1 MKTRHFPGLL
11 DSCVPETNRSVS
23 TSFARIAVVNRGEPA
38 VRFLR
43 ALRDYNRERGTSLT
57 SVALYTEPD
66 RTAPF
71 LRLADDAVPLGPAL
85 HPGPAGGMVSA
96 YTDHERVIA
105 ALTSAGCDAV
115 WPGWGFIAEDAEFVA
130 ALERRGIAFIGPS
143 SVAMQRLGD
152 KIAAKLLA
160 EEAGVPMAAWHIV
173 QDGEPLATTI
183 EAARRIGFPLVVKA
197 SAGGGGRGIR
207 MVTEPKGL
215 AGALRAVQDEAT
227 RSFRAGG
234 IFLEACVVAA
244 RHIEVQLVV
253 GADGVGSTLGIRDCS
268 IQRRHQKVIE
278 EAPSPVVAGRLQAEL
293 ERSAAR
299 LGELVAYRGVATVEF
314 LVDPARD
321 FAHFLEVNTRLQVEH
336 TVTETVTGVDL
347 VHVQLDIARGLPW
360 ERAVLGSDLPI
371 GYGQPFG
378 PSAGGPD
385 GVAVRPSFP
394 PRGHAIE
401 VRLNAEDPERDF
413 QPSPGLVRVFRPP
426 LGPGIRVDSGVAEG
440 VVIAPEFDSMIA
452 KLIVHGRDR
461 NQALARLGRAL
472 RELEISI
479 EDGASNKAFL
489 SELIED
495 PAVIEA
501 TADTGWLD
509 RRMASRKT
517 LGAVPGS
524 FEAMCVAA
532 ILVRQRALGE
542 AVEGFFD
549 DVQNGIPYRLDV
561 AQAPIALTLR
571 GVSATFEA
579 HLIGSGGGSG
589 DGGTRWLV
597 GPRPSAARAT
607 NVAASLHEARLE
619 VAGGGGQGSAVLH
632 LSDGL
637 RTTRHAI
644 LTTFGRTGIA
654 VEVDGRSH
662 LVELASGGQVKA
674 PAPAL
679 VVAVLV
685 APGAEVEVGTR
696 LCTLEAMKME
706 VPVLAREAGVVHK
719 ILCRPNEQVQ
729 AGQALFEIE
738 AAGRVARS
746 SGSTREM
753 RRPVVRALSWLF
765 PDGRAEPAAL
775 ASLPESE
782 RTRAVSELCQIV
794 RLALVGWDVP
804 EALVTQ
810 AEELL
815 ACEDAFRK
823 LPEPQTFRPLA
834 DLLGYF
840 ADVEQLFT
848 QELATDSGPRPVA
861 GKMAFFEAC
870 RALGARSAG
879 TASDEVVAGLTPRLL
894 RALAHHGVTS
904 LDRGPALSEALW
916 RLACANA
923 KSDVRQRLANSLLRA
938 LMALG
943 DAGLDLSDSRELE
956 LFLARTAEVARPE
969 LPALRDNARQARY
982 VLFKRKRMPARA
994 EPTLAQRLALLPEV
1008 DEVTRDAAVLALL
1021 REVYGEHADIARA
1034 PSGLGVDCHS
1044 VLGQGGV
1051 RSLAVILAAP
1061 LGARAIPGIAP
1072 AVAELSTSGRF
1083 EVHVFIVGL
1092 SEELALVTSLL
1103 GPLHAALESAVEH
1116 RPTRVA
1122 ITCTPDGEGEQH
1134 RSFTVNGSL
1143 KPEPELDDVH
1153 PERARRLELWRLAE
1167 FDVERLPLSHPSDRI
1182 VAMRVRAK
1190 VNPKDERIIVV
1201 AELQRAPTF
1210 REGRDAGP
1218 ERAGDRADDP
1228 AQREME
1234 WVFAESLRILREAQA
1249 QRDASQRYFLNRII
1263 INIGQVMQASTQTL
1277 TQVARRLEG
1286 ATRGHGL
1293 QKVVV
1298 QAKVLRDGHV
1308 VSRVFT
1314 FATRG
1319 RHRLEVHEN
1328 IPSAAP
1334 IRAASDLHMRAERA
1348 RRLGTMYPYEMV
1360 RSLQGT
1366 AGADLVATPHPDMVH
1381 GRFEE
1386 YDLDASGYELVPVD
1400 RPWGMNKAGVVV
1412 GLMTHVTR
1420 KHPEGM
1426 TRVWIASDPTTA
1438 MGALAEPEC
1447 RRIIAALAFAEF
1459 LRVPVEW
1466 LPISSGARIAM
1477 DSGTENLDWTAR
1489 VLAAI
1494 IDFTQ
1499 RGGEI
1504 NVIVAGVNVGAQS
1517 YWNAEATMLMHT
1529 RGVLIQTA
1537 DGSMVLTGKRALEVS
1552 GSVAAEDER
1561 GIGGFER
1568 VMGPNGQAQYFA
1580 KHLGDA
1586 YRILFE
1592 HYAFTYI
1599 APGERAPRKFPT
1611 KDPSTRSMMDSEAA
1625 LGEGMTRIADL
1636 FSDVTNPGRKKAFA
1650 IREVMRAA
1658 VDQDGGWLERFAD
1671 MEGGETAAVWDAHIG
1686 GHAVSLIGF
1695 ESKNLARRDKAP
1707 LDGPD
1712 RWSGGTLFPQ
1722 SSKKVARALNQ
1733 ASGNRPVVV
1742 LANLSGFDGSPE
1754 SMRKLQL
1761 EYGAEIGR
1769 AVVNFK
1775 GPIVFVVIGRYHGG
1789 AYVVFSKA
1797 LNPNLTAFA
1806 VDGAFASVIGGAPAA
1821 AVVFPREVRNRANK
1835 DPRIVSARAA
1845 LELIKDPDERA
1856 EAAAELDRTLADAI
1870 LEHQGR
1876 LAKEFDAIHSV
1887 ERAVRVG
1894 SLDAVIDPARLRE
1907 RVIEVLDK
1915 RASKAAVPWTSP
1927 SPTLA

>member
-1 MKTRHFPGLL
+1 MMRNTTERDPTTFTRVG
-11 DSCVPETNRSVS
+11 
-23 TSFARIAVVNRGEPA
+23 VVNRGEPA

-43 ALRDYNRERGTSLT
+43 ALRDYNRERGTTLT

-71 LRLADDAVPLGPAL
+71 LRLADDAVALGPAL
-85 HPGPAGGMVSA
+85 NPGPNGGMVSA

-105 ALTSAGCDAV
+105 ALISAGCDAV
-115 WPGWGFIAEDAEFVA
+115 WPGWGFIAEDASFVA
-130 ALERRGIAFIGPS
+130 ALEERAITFIGPS

-152 KIAAKLLA
+152 KIEAKLIA
-160 EEAGVPMAAWHIV
+160 AQAGVPMAAWHIV
-173 QDGEPLATTI
+173 AEGEPLATTL

-207 MVTEPKGL
+207 MVAEPKAL
-215 AGALRAVQDEAT
+215 ASALRAVQDEAT

-278 EAPSPVVAGRLQAEL
+278 EAPSPVVRGALQAEL
-293 ERSAAR
+293 EHSAAR

-347 VHVQLDIARGLPW
+347 VHVQIDIARGLPW
-360 ERAVLGSDLPI
+360 ERAVLGGEPS
-371 GYGQPFG
+371 G
-378 PSAGGPD
+378 PGG
-385 GVAVRPSFP
+385 RITFP

-495 PAVIEA
+495 PAVVGA

-517 LGAVPGS
+517 MNAVAGS
-524 FEAMCVAA
+524 FEALCVAA
-532 ILVRQRALGE
+532 ILVRQRGLGE
-542 AVEGFFD
+542 AVTEFFS
-549 DVQNGIPYRLDV
+549 DVQKGIPYRLD
-561 AQAPIALTLR
+561 ASQAPIALTLR
-571 GVSATFEA
+571 GASASFEA
-579 HLIGSGGGSG
+579 HHVGTGN
-589 DGGTRWLV
+589 DGTRWLV
-597 GPRPSAARAT
+597 GPLPTSQRGI
-607 NVAASLHEARLE
+607 NVGASLHEARLE

-637 RTTRHAI
+637 RTTRHAV

-662 LVELASGGQVKA
+662 LVELATGGQVKA

-679 VVAVLV
+679 VVAVHV
-685 APGAEVEVGTR
+685 AEGAEVEVGTR

-706 VPVLAREAGVVHK
+706 VPVLAREAGVVQK

-729 AGQALFEIE
+729 AGQALFEVE
-738 AAGRVARS
+738 AAGRARAS
-746 SGSTREM
+746 AGARDFASFANELQ
-753 RRPVVRALSWLF
+753 RPVVRALSWLF
-765 PDGRAEPAAL
+765 PDGKPDPAAL

-782 RTRAVSELCQIV
+782 RTRAVAELCQIL

-804 EALVTQ
+804 AGLLSQ

-815 ACEDAFRK
+815 GCADGFRK

-834 DLLGYF
+834 ELLGYF
-840 ADVEQLFT
+840 SDVEQLFN
-848 QELATDSGPRPVA
+848 QDLPNDSGESRPVA
-861 GKMAFFEAC
+861 GKTAFFEAC
-870 RALGARSAG
+870 RALGSGAAA
-879 TASDEVVAGLTPRLL
+879 TASDDLVASLTPRLL
-894 RALAHHGVTS
+894 KALAHHGVAS
-904 LDRGPALSEALW
+904 LEHGAALSEALW
-916 RLACANA
+916 RLACANTH
-923 KSDVRQRLANSLLRA
+923 SDLRQRLANSLLRA

-943 DAGLDLSDSRELE
+943 DAGLDLSEVRTLE

-982 VLFKRKRMPARA
+982 LLFKRKRMAARA
-994 EPTLAQRLALLPEV
+994 EPTLAHRLAQLPEV
-1008 DEVTRDAAVLALL
+1008 DESEHDAAVTGLL
-1021 REVYGEHADIARA
+1021 REVYGEHADIESL
-1034 PSGLGVDCHS
+1034 PSGLGVECHS
-1044 VLGQGGV
+1044 VVGQGGV
-1051 RSLAVILAAP
+1051 RSLAVVLAAP
-1061 LGARAIPGIAP
+1061 LGARAVPGIAP
-1072 AVAELSTSGRF
+1072 AVMGLATSGRF
-1083 EVHVFIVGL
+1083 EVHVFIVGTAD
-1092 SEELALVTSLL
+1092 EALVPTLL
-1103 GPLHAALESAVEH
+1103 EPLHAALVGAEH

-1122 ITCTPDGEGEQH
+1122 ITLTPDGEHELH
-1134 RSFTVNGSL
+1134 RSFTVNGVL
-1143 KPEPELDDVH
+1143 KPEPPLDDIH

-1167 FDVERLPLSHPSDRI
+1167 FDVERLPLAQTSDRI
-1182 VAMRVRAK
+1182 VAVRVRAK
-1190 VNPKDERIIVV
+1190 ANPKDERIIVV
-1201 AELQRAPTF
+1201 AELQLAPTF
-1210 REGRDAGP
+1210 PLSA
-1218 ERAGDRADDP
+1218 DRSDDP

-1263 INIGQVMQASTQTL
+1263 INVGQVMQATTQTL

-1298 QAKVLRDGHV
+1298 QAKVVRDGQI

-1328 IPSAAP
+1328 IHSAAP

-1348 RRLGTMYPYEMV
+1348 RRLGTTYPYETI

-1386 YDLDASGYELVPVD
+1386 YELDPSGYELVPVD
-1400 RPWGMNKAGVVV
+1400 RPPGMNKAGVVV

-1426 TRVWIASDPTTA
+1426 TRVWIASDATTA

-1447 RRIIAALAFAEF
+1447 RRILAALSFAEF

-1466 LPISSGARIAM
+1466 LPISSGAKIAM

-1489 VLAAI
+1489 VLGAI

-1529 RGVLIQTA
+1529 RGVLIQTG

-1561 GIGGFER
+1561 GIGGYER
-1568 VMGPNGQAQYFA
+1568 IMGPNGQAQYFA

-1592 HYAFTYI
+1592 HYAFSYI
-1599 APGERAPRKFPT
+1599 APGERAPRKFPS
-1611 KDPSTRSMMDSEAA
+1611 KDPATRSILASEAA
-1625 LGEGMTRIADL
+1625 LGEGMARIGDL
-1636 FSDVTNPGRKKAFA
+1636 FDDQTNPGRKKAFA

-1658 VDQDGGWLERFAD
+1658 IDQDGGYLERFAD
-1671 MEGGETAAVWDAHIG
+1671 MEGAETAAVWDAHMG
-1686 GHAVSLIGF
+1686 GHAVTVIGF
-1695 ESKNLARRDKAP
+1695 ESKNLSRRDKAP

-1733 ASGNRPVVV
+1733 ASGNHPVVV

-1769 AVVNFK
+1769 AVVNFR

-1797 LNPNLTAFA
+1797 LNPSLTAFA

-1835 DPRIVSARAA
+1835 DPRMVAARNA
-1845 LELIKDPDERA
+1845 LEAIRDPEERA
-1856 EAAAELDRTLADAI
+1856 SASADLERTLADVI
-1870 LEHQGR
+1870 LDHQGR

-1894 SLDAVIDPARLRE
+1894 SLDAVIDPAKLRE

-1915 RASKAAVPWTSP
+1915 RASRTAVPWTNP
-1927 SPTLA
+1927 SPTAA

>member
-1 MKTRHFPGLL
+1 MKRIEPAPPSEPFTR
-11 DSCVPETNRSVS
+11 V
-23 TSFARIAVVNRGEPA
+23 AVVNRGEPA

-71 LRLADDAVPLGPAL
+71 LRLADDAVALGPAL
-85 HPGPAGGMVSA
+85 NPGPAGGMVSA

-115 WPGWGFIAEDAEFVA
+115 WPGWGFIAEDAEFVL

-152 KIAAKLLA
+152 KIEAKLLA
-160 EEAGVPMAAWHIV
+160 QEAGVPMADWHIV
-173 QDGEPLATTI
+173 QAGEPLATTLD
-183 EAARRIGFPLVVKA
+183 AARRIGFPLVVKA

-207 MVTEPKGL
+207 MVAEPKGL

-253 GADGVGSTLGIRDCS
+253 GADGVGSALGIRDCS

-278 EAPSPVVAGRLQAEL
+278 EAPSPVVAGALQAEL

-336 TVTETVTGVDL
+336 TVTEAVTGVDL

-360 ERAVLGSDLPI
+360 ERAVLGGDTGSDD
-371 GYGQPFG
+371 
-378 PSAGGPD
+378 AGGV
-385 GVAVRPSFP
+385 GAKRRITFP

-461 NQALARLGRAL
+461 NQAFARLGRAL

-479 EDGASNKAFL
+479 EDGATNKAFL

-495 PAVIEA
+495 PAVIGA

-517 LGAVPGS
+517 LHAVPGS

-542 AVEGFFD
+542 AVEGFFG

-571 GVSATFEA
+571 GASSTFEA
-579 HLIGSGGGSG
+579 HLIGSGA
-589 DGGTRWLV
+589 DGTRWLV
-597 GPRPSAARAT
+597 GPRPGGTTTRV

-637 RTTRHAI
+637 RTTRHAV
-644 LTTFGRTGIA
+644 LTTFGRTGIS

-662 LVELASGGQVKA
+662 LIELASGGQVKA

-679 VVAVLV
+679 VVAVHV
-685 APGAEVEVGTR
+685 APGSEVEVGTR

-729 AGQALFEIE
+729 AGQALFEID
-738 AAGRVARS
+738 AAGRAVRS
-746 SGSTREM
+746 TGVTRESQ
-753 RRPVVRALSWLF
+753 RPVVRALSWLF
-765 PDGRAEPAAL
+765 PDGHAEPGAL
-775 ASLPESE
+775 AGLPESE
-782 RTRAVSELCQIV
+782 RTRAVSELCQVV
-794 RLALVGWDVP
+794 RLTLVGWDVP
-804 EALVTQ
+804 EALVAQ

-815 ACEDAFRK
+815 GCEDGFRK
-823 LPEPQTFRPLA
+823 LPDPQTFRPLA

-840 ADVEQLFT
+840 SDVEQLFT
-848 QELATDSGPRPVA
+848 QELATESGRPLA
-861 GKMAFFEAC
+861 GKVAFFEAC
-870 RALGARSAG
+870 RVLGGRMAG

-894 RALAHHGVTS
+894 KALAHHGVTS

-923 KSDVRQRLANSLLRA
+923 HSDLRQRLANNLLRA

-943 DAGLDLSDSRELE
+943 DAGLDLSDARELE

-994 EPTLAQRLALLPEV
+994 EPTLGQRLAALPEV
-1008 DEVTRDAAVLALL
+1008 EEGLHDAAVTALL
-1021 REVYGEHADIARA
+1021 REVYGEHADIARV
-1034 PSGLGVDCHS
+1034 PSGLGVECRS

-1061 LGARAIPGIAP
+1061 LGARAVPGIAP
-1072 AVAELSTSGRF
+1072 AVAEAALMGRF
-1083 EVHVFIVGL
+1083 EVHVFIVGIP
-1092 SEELALVTSLL
+1092 EHQVEATTLATSLL
-1103 GPLHAALESAVEH
+1103 VPLHAVLLSAVEH
-1116 RPTRVA
+1116 RPTRLA
-1122 ITCTPDGEGEQH
+1122 ITWTPDGEAALH
-1134 RSFTVNGSL
+1134 RSFTVNGNL
-1143 KPEPELDDVH
+1143 EPEPELDDVH

-1167 FDVERLPLSHPSDRI
+1167 FDVERLPLVHPSDRI
-1182 VAMRVRAK
+1182 IALRARAK
-1190 VNPKDERIIVV
+1190 ANPKDERIIVV
-1201 AELQRAPTF
+1201 AELQRAPLFGETRDQ
-1210 REGRDAGP
+1210 REMMA
-1218 ERAGDRADDP
+1218 ADGADVA

-1263 INIGQVMQASTQTL
+1263 INVGQVVHATTQTL

-1286 ATRGHGL
+1286 GTRGHGL

-1298 QAKVLRDGHV
+1298 QAKVVREGQV

-1314 FATRG
+1314 FASRG

-1334 IRAASDLHMRAERA
+1334 IRAASDLHLRAERA
-1348 RRLGTMYPYEMV
+1348 RRLGTMYPYELV

-1366 AGADLVATPHPDMVH
+1366 AGANLVTSPHPDMVH

-1386 YDLDASGYELVPVD
+1386 YDLDPSGYELVPVD
-1400 RPWGMNKAGVVV
+1400 RPWGMNQAGVVV

-1426 TRVWIASDPTTA
+1426 TRVWIASDPTTS

-1447 RRIIAALAFAEF
+1447 RRILAALSFAEF

-1466 LPISSGARIAM
+1466 LPVSSGARIAM

-1504 NVIVAGVNVGAQS
+1504 NVIIAGVNVGAQS

-1529 RGVLIQTA
+1529 RGVLIQTG

-1561 GIGGFER
+1561 GIGGYER
-1568 VMGPNGQAQYFA
+1568 IMGPNGQAQFFA
-1580 KHLGDA
+1580 KHVGDA

-1611 KDPSTRSMMDSEAA
+1611 KDPATRSIIDSEAA
-1625 LGEGMTRIADL
+1625 LGEGMARIGDL
-1636 FSDVTNPGRKKAFA
+1636 FSDLTNPGRKKAFA

-1658 VDQDGGWLERFAD
+1658 IDQDGAWLERFAD
-1671 MEGGETAAVWDAHIG
+1671 MEGAETAAVWDAHIG
-1686 GHAVSLIGF
+1686 GHAVALIGF

-1797 LNPNLTAFA
+1797 LNSGLTAFA
-1806 VDGAFASVIGGAPAA
+1806 VEGAFASVIGGAPAA
-1821 AVVFPREVRNRANK
+1821 AVVFPREVRNRANR
-1835 DPRIVSARAA
+1835 DPRIVAARAA
-1845 LELIKDPDERA
+1845 LELAVERDEDERGN
-1856 EAAAELDRTLADAI
+1856 AAVELDGLLADVI

-1894 SLDAVIDPARLRE
+1894 SLDAVIDPAKLRE
-1907 RVIEVLDK
+1907 RVIEVLDR
-1915 RASKAAVPWTSP
+1915 RATKVAVPWTSP
-1927 SPTLA
+1927 SPTAA